1 MWRSRARR
9 DKMRQKL
16 LPIFLILLLSISVV
30 SASAQGI
37 PVGVYGYVYMP
48 DGSPAAGAS
57 VTVSGGGDT
66 AITTTDSSGQYHVVL
81 TVSSIPVTVTVTASK
96 GGYSGTASATG
107 EGTIRVDVRLSAPS
121 PAVVVVPAAAAP
133 FNFTLEISPL
143 SDAAQQGVSKQVK
156 ITVNLVS
163 GSPELV
169 SLKATGIPPGA
180 SGEFSPSS
188 GYPTFTSILTISTSE
203 STPPGTYAIKI
214 EAEGGGLKREAVY
227 TLNVIPKIPPIQ
239 YFMDHL
245 GNLTGKTV
253 VYRKVIEGKTVEVVV
268 DYRTIIKYEKT
279 GYCGLENMPPA
290 YSIDEQIKQ
299 WKAGYSKNR
308 MYYGVDGCWYW
319 VYFPATYKE

>member
-16 LPIFLILLLSISVV
+16 LPIFLILLLSISAV

-66 AITTTDSSGQYHVVL
+66 ATTTADSSGQYHVVL

-121 PAVVVVPAAAAP
+121 PVVKPIIVPAP
-133 FNFTLEISPL
+133 FNFTLEISPS

-169 SLKATGIPPGA
+169 SLTATGIPPNA
-180 SGEFSPSS
+180 SGEFSSTS

-203 STPPGTYAIKI
+203 STPPGTYTIKI

-227 TLNVIPKIPPIQ
+227 TLDVIPKIPPIQ
-239 YFMDHL
+239 YFMSHL

-253 VYRKVIEGKTVEVVV
+253 VYRKVIEGKTVEVLV
-268 DYRTIIKYEKT
+268 DYRTIIKYEKS

-290 YSIDEQIKQ
+290 CSIDEQVRQ
-299 WKAGYSKNR
+299 WRAGYTKNR
-308 MYYGVDGCWYW
+308 MYNSVDGCWYW
-319 VYFPATYKE
+319 VYFPATYRG